1 MAMTR
6 MNKGFM
12 EVKQARVGTEP
23 CTGSEAGQKFE
34 GNDHTTLNRHVYR
47 S

>member
-6 MNKGFM
+6 ITKGFM

-23 CTGSEAGQKFE
+23 FQGSEGSQNQR
-34 GNDHTTLNRHVYR
+34 GNHPTTPDRHVYR
-47 S
+47 N